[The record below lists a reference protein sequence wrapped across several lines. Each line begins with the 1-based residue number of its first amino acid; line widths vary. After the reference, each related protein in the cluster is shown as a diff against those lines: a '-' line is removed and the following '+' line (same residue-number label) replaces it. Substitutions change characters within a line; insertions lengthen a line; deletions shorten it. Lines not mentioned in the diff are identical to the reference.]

1 MSTDWKIKLRGKT
14 SLWPRHCAKPVQLIT
29 IPQRKGGEKMKK
41 FLGYAGFIVSIL
53 SELSALLGWIP
64 KSIATVI
71 SGIFGFGSAGIFRA
85 WIDEKTGSVKWFRKS
100 YVIAAFGVCASL
112 LYGFGVIPLES
123 INVVLTAIAGMLGIT
138 IAQAVSKASK

>member
-1 MSTDWKIKLRGKT
+1 
-14 SLWPRHCAKPVQLIT
+14 
-29 IPQRKGGEKMKK
+29 MKK